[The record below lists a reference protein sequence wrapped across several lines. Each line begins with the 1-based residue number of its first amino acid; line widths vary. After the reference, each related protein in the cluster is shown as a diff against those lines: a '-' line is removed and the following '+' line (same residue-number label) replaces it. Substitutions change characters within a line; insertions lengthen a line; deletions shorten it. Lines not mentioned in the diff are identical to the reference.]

1 MFHLTFHG
9 GAGEIGGNKILL
21 EYGGAR
27 TYLDFGQSFDFGKD
41 YFLDWLKP
49 GAANGLECY
58 FEFGLLPKIP
68 RLYSEKA
75 LEFTDLPYAEPDI
88 DAVFISH
95 HHSDH
100 VGTLEFLDESIP
112 IHMGHGTKAVLDAYS
127 TLYPGLVDIGDHVAL
142 QTFKSGDRIKVKNLT
157 FWPIHVEHSA
167 PGAYGYII
175 EGPEGTIVYT
185 GDFRRHGPMKAFTEE
200 FIAEAAK
207 AKPRVLLCE
216 GTRMTP
222 DPENHDTEEEVHDKI
237 LEIMKKARGL
247 VLAEFSMCNID
258 RFNSF
263 YRAAQE
269 TGRTMVVDTKYAYL
283 LDRLNEIIPSV
294 PDPRTNAGLKVY
306 FKLAKTREFAETD
319 YKKFEREYL
328 DNRITFEEIR
338 KNQKK
343 FVMVTGFNKLME
355 LVYIHPDEANYIY
368 SQSEHYLEG
377 EDNKD
382 QHQVLENWLQ
392 HFGIHFHKAHCSGHA
407 GRSDLEYTVSQIK
420 PKTLIPIHTDH
431 PEEFKKIHDDVRI
444 VKKGETVTF

>member
-1 MFHLTFHG
+1 MTSFTFFG

-21 EYGGAR
+21 ESGGAR

-58 FEFGLLPKIP
+58 FEFDLLPRLS
-68 RLYSEKA
+68 RLYSQKA
-75 LEFTDLPYAEPDI
+75 LEFTNLPHAAPDI

-100 VGTLEFLDESIP
+100 LGTLQFLDESIP
-112 IHMGHGTKAVLDAYS
+112 VYMGHGTKAILDAYS
-127 TLYPGLVDIGDHVAL
+127 ALYPGLVDIGDHTAL
-142 QTFKSGDRIKVKNLT
+142 QTFKSGDRVKVKNLS
-157 FWPIHVEHSA
+157 FRPIHVEHSA
-167 PGAYGYII
+167 PGAYGFII
-175 EGPEGTIVYT
+175 EGPEGPIVYT

-207 AKPRVLLCE
+207 ARPRVLLCE

-222 DPENHDTEEEVHDKI
+222 DPENHYTEEEVYTKV
-237 LEIMKKARGL
+237 LGIMKKARGL
-247 VLAEFSMCNID
+247 VLTEFSMCNID

-263 YRAAQE
+263 FQAARE
-269 TGRTMVVDTKYAYL
+269 TGRTMVVDTKYAFL
-283 LDRLNEIIPSV
+283 LDRLNELIPSV
-294 PDPRTNAGLKVY
+294 PDPRTDPGLKVY
-306 FKLAKTREFAETD
+306 FKLAKSREITPAD
-319 YKKFEREYL
+319 YKKFEREYFE
-328 DNRITFEEIR
+328 NRVTAEEIR

-343 FVMVTGFNKLME
+343 YVMFTGFNKLME
-355 LVYIHPDEANYIY
+355 LVYIHPDEADYIY

-392 HFGIHFHKAHCSGHA
+392 HFGITFHKAHCSGHA
-407 GRSDLEYTVSQIK
+407 GRSDLESAVSQIK
-420 PKTLIPIHTDH
+420 PKILIPIHTDH

-444 VKKGETVTF
+444 VRKGETVTI